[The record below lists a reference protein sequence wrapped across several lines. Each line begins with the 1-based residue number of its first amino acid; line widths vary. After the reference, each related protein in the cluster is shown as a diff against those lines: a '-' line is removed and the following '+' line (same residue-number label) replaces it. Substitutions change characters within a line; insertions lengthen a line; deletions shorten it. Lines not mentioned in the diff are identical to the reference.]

1 MNNLKFENYKEAV
14 YYMANLI
21 HYQSPIYHQD
31 EWLQAVIKSG
41 LVEKF
46 EEK

>member
-1 MNNLKFENYKEAV
+1 MNKLKFETYKEAV

-21 HYQSPIYHQD
+21 HYQQPIYQQD
-31 EWLQAVIKSG
+31 EWLQAVINSG

-46 EEK
+46 EEE

>member
-1 MNNLKFENYKEAV
+1 MNILKFKTYKEAV
-14 YYMANLI
+14 YYMANAI
-21 HYQSPIYHQD
+21 HYQWPIYQQD
-31 EWLQAVIKSG
+31 EWLRAVISSG